1 MSMDVPTLLEAMA
14 ERIATI
20 PNVLGAWHEPPN
32 TPPASKLPG
41 VVMFWDGSMPTEIQA
56 SNMTGG
62 TLWIAQIKAQILL
75 PRKGD
80 TPQEF
85 VKSRALITPIVDAF
99 AMPVR
104 ECLPNLT
111 GHVDRVTP
119 VRAHGDLL
127 IPYAGALY
135 MGAEVYFEA
144 KFHRRRTQ

>member
-1 MSMDVPTLLEAMA
+1 MDVPTLLEAMA
-14 ERIATI
+14 ARIATI
-20 PNVLGAWHEPPN
+20 PNVLGSWHEPPN
-32 TPPASKLPG
+32 TPPANKLPG

-62 TLWIAQIKAQILL
+62 TMWVAQIKAQILL

-104 ECLPNLT
+104 ECMPALT

-119 VRAHGDLL
+119 VRVHGDLL
-127 IPYAGALY
+127 IPYAGVLH

-144 KFHRRRTQ
+144 KFHRRRTT